1 MMLRKKTTGYYFRY
15 PLMAVMLL
23 WALTLPGQEVAVYS
37 FLFHGT
43 ASGLAFQPAT
53 SAGEGQAAVQEQAV
67 QAFQDARVSS
77 CPEIGLAQAIK
88 QPLLLLTFATPTN
101 EPIPAFATGPV
112 GARLLAQLLSAALQ
126 PNAP

>member
-1 MMLRKKTTGYYFRY
+1 MMLHTKTTGYYFRY

-43 ASGLAFQPAT
+43 ASGLTLPSAA
-53 SAGEGQAAVQEQAV
+53 AGEGQAAVQEQAV

-77 CPEIGLAQAIK
+77 CLVLDLVQPLK
-88 QPLLLLTFATPTN
+88 HPLLLLAFAAPSN
-101 EPIPAFATGPV
+101 EPIPAFAAGSAGV
-112 GARLLAQLLSAALQ
+112 RLLAQLLPAALQ